1 MIYKNLDKQG
11 KGMRAE
17 NTQLDKKIL
26 RFITT
31 ISTSPGLYHKAL
43 LSFLARKPTLQ
54 NDELKI
60 NRRGFGE

>member
-26 RFITT
+26 RVIAT

-43 LSFLARKPTLQ
+43 LSFLTRKPTLQ
-54 NDELKI
+54 NDELKT